1 MFNKLRID
9 FDSKENELVSEA
21 AKESDSIVASIKNMR
36 DENIGANDILN
47 ALDSYTQARIRSAAN
62 VARIDIEKFIDV
74 ICISPVEIVRPILA
88 KNASKTVFQEKLQFD
103 SISKQS
109 EVVSNLI
116 DLPNG
121 GKNAL
126 YVGARKSVDFLGYSK
141 CSSKRRHRILIAAK
155 YTKHDGGAQDNQRN
169 DLIDFAEH
177 APRKNSDT
185 NSDVIVL
192 LADGPYYAKKRS
204 SLGNKDFF
212 AYVDEKYSD
221 RSVIAT
227 TTEDFDLRVGP
238 FIDSLS

>member
-9 FDSKENELVSEA
+9 FDSEENELVSEA

-74 ICISPVEIVRPILA
+74 ICMSPVEIVRPILA

-109 EVVSNLI
+109 KVVTNLI

-121 GKNAL
+121 GKNAI
-126 YVGARKSVDFLGYSK
+126 YVGAKKSVDFLGYSK
-141 CSSKRRHRILIAAK
+141 GSKRQHRILIAAK

-177 APRKNSDT
+177 APRKNDDT

-192 LADGPYYAKKRS
+192 LADGPYYAKRRS
-204 SLGNKDFF
+204 SLGDNDFF
-212 AYVDEKYSD
+212 SYVDEKYSD
-221 RSVIAT
+221 RNVIAT
-227 TTEDFDLRVGP
+227 TTEDFDMRVGP